1 MPARIFVLAGVN
13 GAGKS
18 SVGGAALL
26 QKKVDYFNPDLAARE
41 LWEADPSLSLEA
53 ANAQAWELGRQGLE
67 RALAQQLNFAFE
79 TTLGAR
85 TIPQMLLEGAE
96 QGAQVHLW
104 YAGLASPELHL
115 QRVRDRVATG
125 GHDIPEAKIRERYET
140 SRANLI
146 RLLPHLASL
155 RVYDNSAEGDPKA
168 GQRPQPL
175 LLLHMEG
182 GRVVSHIALGQVP
195 QWAKPIMAVALAGQK
210 KPSARLGGKR

>member
-26 QKKVDYFNPDLAARE
+26 HKKVAYFNPDLAARD
-41 LWEADPSLSLEA
+41 LLDANPGLSTEA
-53 ANAQAWELGRQGLE
+53 ANGQAWELGRTGLA
-67 RALAQQLNFAFE
+67 RALAQGLNFAFE

-85 TIPQMLLEGAE
+85 TITQMLQDGVR

-104 YAGLASPELHL
+104 YAGLSSPQLHL
-115 QRVRDRVATG
+115 ERVRARVAAG
-125 GHDIPEAKIRERYET
+125 GHDIPEAKIHERYET

-155 RVYDNSAEGDPKA
+155 RVYDNSADGDPKA
-168 GQRPQPL
+168 GQRPQPR

-182 GRVVSHIALGQVP
+182 GRALSHVALDQVP
-195 QWAKPIMAVALAGQK
+195 QWAKPIMAVALGQ
-210 KPSARLGGKR
+210 PGEG

>member
-26 QKKVDYFNPDLAARE
+26 QKKVDYFNPDLAARA
-41 LWEADPSLSLEA
+41 LADADPALSAEA
-53 ANAQAWELGRQGLE
+53 ANAKAWELGRQGLE

-85 TIPQMLLEGAE
+85 TLPEMLLEGARA
-96 QGAQVHLW
+96 GALVHLW
-104 YAGLASPELHL
+104 YAGLSSPELHL
-115 QRVRDRVATG
+115 QRVRARVAAG

-155 RVYDNSAEGDPKA
+155 RLYDNSAERDPKA

-182 GRVVSHIALGQVP
+182 GRIVSHIALDRVP
-195 QWAKPIMAVALAGQK
+195 QWAKPIMAVALGRGGGAG
-210 KPSARLGGKR
+210 

>member
-26 QKKVDYFNPDLAARE
+26 QKKVDYFNPDLAARA
-41 LWEADPSLSLEA
+41 LLDANPGLAAEA
-53 ANAQAWELGRQGLE
+53 ANAQAWEFGRKGLE
-67 RALAQQLNFAFE
+67 RALAQGLNFAFE

-85 TIPQMLLEGAE
+85 TIPQMLLDGAR

-104 YAGLASPELHL
+104 YAGLSSPQLHL
-115 QRVRDRVATG
+115 QRVQARVAAG

-140 SRANLI
+140 SRASLI

-175 LLLHMEG
+175 LLLYMDG
-182 GRVVSHIALGQVP
+182 GRIVSHIGLDQVP
-195 QWAKPIMAVALAGQK
+195 QWAKPVMAVALGRPSGAG
-210 KPSARLGGKR
+210 

>member
-26 QKKVDYFNPDLAARE
+26 QKNVDYFNPDLAARA
-41 LWEADPSLSLEA
+41 LLDANPGLAAEA
-53 ANAQAWELGRQGLE
+53 ANAQAWEFGRKGLE
-67 RALAQQLNFAFE
+67 RALADGLNFAFE

-85 TIPQMLLEGAE
+85 TIPQMLLEGARS
-96 QGAQVHLW
+96 GAQVHLW
-104 YAGLASPELHL
+104 YAGLSSPELHL
-115 QRVRDRVATG
+115 RRVRARVAAG

-155 RVYDNSAEGDPKA
+155 RLYDNSAEGDPKA
-168 GQRPQPL
+168 GQRPQPV
-175 LLLHMEG
+175 LLLHMER
-182 GRVVSHIALGQVP
+182 GRVVSHIPLEQVP
-195 QWAKPIMAVALAGQK
+195 HWAKPIMAIALARPG
-210 KPSARLGGKR
+210 AAG

>member
-26 QKKVDYFNPDLAARE
+26 QKKVEYFNPDLAARA
-41 LWEADPSLSLEA
+41 LLDVNPGLSAEA
-53 ANAQAWELGRQGLE
+53 ANAQAWEFGRKGLE
-67 RALAQQLNFAFE
+67 RALAQGQNFAFE

-85 TIPQMLLEGAE
+85 TIPQMLLDGAR
-96 QGAQVHLW
+96 QGAQIHLW
-104 YAGLASPELHL
+104 YAGLTSPELHL
-115 QRVRDRVATG
+115 QRVQARVAAG
-125 GHDIPEAKIRERYET
+125 GHDIPEAKVRERYET

-146 RLLPHLASL
+146 RLLPQLASL

-168 GQRPQPL
+168 GQRPKPR

-182 GRVVSHIALGQVP
+182 GRIVSHIALDQVP
-195 QWAKPIMAVALAGQK
+195 QWAKPVMAVALARAGD
-210 KPSARLGGKR
+210 AA

>member
-26 QKKVDYFNPDLAARE
+26 QKKVDYFNPDLAARVVLDANPCLTAE
-41 LWEADPSLSLEA
+41 E
-53 ANAQAWELGRQGLE
+53 ANARAWEFGRKGLG
-67 RALAQQLNFAFE
+67 RALAQGLNFAFE

-85 TIPQMLLEGAE
+85 TIPQMLADGAR

-104 YAGLASPELHL
+104 YAGLSSPELHVA
-115 QRVRDRVATG
+115 RVRGRVAAG

-140 SRANLI
+140 SRSNLI
-146 RLLPHLASL
+146 RLLPLLASL

-168 GQRPQPL
+168 GRKPQPR
-175 LLLHMEG
+175 LLLHMENG
-182 GRVVSHIALGQVP
+182 QVVGHVALDQVP
-195 QWAKPIMAVALAGQK
+195 QWAKPIMAAALMHPRRAG
-210 KPSARLGGKR
+210 